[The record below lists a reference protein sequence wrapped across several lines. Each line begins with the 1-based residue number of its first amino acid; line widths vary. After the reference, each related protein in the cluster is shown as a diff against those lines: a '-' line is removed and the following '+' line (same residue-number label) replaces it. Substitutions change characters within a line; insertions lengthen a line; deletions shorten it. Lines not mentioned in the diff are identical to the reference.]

1 MDMLI
6 SGISLVYVP
15 VPLSHRTS
23 PNKHKFKEKIIK
35 NFKTVRA
42 EHEAKQGTPLSMGS
56 CQLHMSLTQE
66 ASPALLTLLGLGRL
80 RA

>member
-1 MDMLI
+1 MLF

-23 PNKHKFKEKIIK
+23 LNKHGCKEKIIK

-42 EHEAKQGTPLSMGS
+42 EHEAKHGTPLSVGS
-56 CQLHMSLTQE
+56 CQLHVSLTQK
-66 ASPALLTLLGLGRL
+66 AGPALLTLLGLGRL